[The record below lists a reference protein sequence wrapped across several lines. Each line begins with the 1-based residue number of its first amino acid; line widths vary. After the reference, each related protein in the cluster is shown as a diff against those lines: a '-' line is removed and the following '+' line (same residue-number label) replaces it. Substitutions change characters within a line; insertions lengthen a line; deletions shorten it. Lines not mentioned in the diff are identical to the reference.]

1 MAEAKIIAEMAG
13 RLVSVDVAVGD
24 EILQGQE
31 IAVIESM
38 KMEVPLTSTV
48 SGVVSRVLAQP
59 DKMIAEGDLIL
70 IVSLS

>member
-13 RLVSVDVAVGD
+13 RLVSVDVTVGD

-48 SGVVSRVLAQP
+48 SGVVLRVLAQP
-59 DKMIAEGDLIL
+59 DEMIAEGDPIL
-70 IVSLS
+70 IVTLS

>member
-13 RLVSVDVAVGD
+13 RLVSVDVTVGD